1 MKKESMKILGG
12 GLLVCVVAFATL
24 GMAVNCIG
32 QNSIAVPKVI
42 AVGEKPNPE
51 EEFAASQV
59 SIYLQKMS
67 GAEFKI
73 VKEQDLTA
81 GTPAIYLG
89 RTKFAA
95 ANTPK
100 DLASEE
106 WLVKT
111 AGDNLIITGGLPRGV
126 LYATWEFLEKLGYA
140 WVTRDAEL
148 IPKVKNLTF
157 AGELRGQPGIR
168 LRNLYTAFHEQ
179 GWGYNKE
186 TQEAEMLFRQRNRMN
201 SFGYI
206 GEAKFGGGDYMRPMR
221 NSHTADSYYC
231 SFKDYFKS
239 NPEFFAMLKDGKRF
253 DGTHSTS
260 FAGQLCYSSEGA
272 RQVVLKKLKETIA
285 EAYAQADKAGL
296 PRPWLYDISQA
307 DNNDWCQ
314 CPQCRELIEKE
325 GANSAT
331 LLTFINAIA
340 ADIEKEYPDVYIT
353 TFAYMP
359 TVKPPKTIK
368 ARQNVV
374 IRWIDWGGFSL
385 SPDTSK
391 PLRTQKERAEN
402 LIAWSKISPKLAVW
416 DYGLGNRPAKIPY
429 NPVPILADDLKFY
442 AEVGVQAFFLESE
455 EKEPWLEDN
464 FKPLYDYMALR
475 LMVKPQLPVSG
486 EVDKFMQAYYGPAA
500 KSMLELYKYLE
511 AKQQELPEQKII
523 SNNARMIPYNSVDF
537 YQTVFKYLKNAEAA
551 VNVPENK
558 TYLRHVRREFL
569 LPCLS
574 LLENWDILE
583 KQTSRSFLEDG
594 RDAQGKHRQDA
605 CATTPLPFDRTKL
618 IEQLKLAVADVLS
631 AYPEKIRTK
640 IQATFTAKL
649 NLTANP
655 LPLPEEFS
663 KLPKESVVDLFGE
676 AITGYGMSPL
686 VTDPDSKTGFG
697 LRLPKDAFD
706 RYGTNPKFGIY
717 DTATKAY
724 GPSLTVDFPPQDG
737 KYHLYKLGRYTL
749 INSSASIYGHGSW
762 FIGIKIGQNY
772 DQAAGDAHNTYD
784 VYVSA
789 KLTGPDYINK
799 SKESENGFWVDRVI
813 MVRGGDAK

>member
-1 MKKESMKILGG
+1 MKSC
-12 GLLVCVVAFATL
+12 CVIRTVLFACLIICLQTTVNASDAVAIPE
-24 GMAVNCIG
+24 VI
-32 QNSIAVPKVI
+32 SIREQA
-42 AVGEKPNPE
+42 NPE
-51 EEFAASQV
+51 ETFAASQL
-59 SIYLQKMS
+59 SIYLQKIS

-73 VKEQDLTA
+73 IKEQELPA

-89 RTKFAA
+89 LTKFAA

-100 DLASEE
+100 NLAPEE

-111 AGDNLIITGGLPRGV
+111 TGDNLIITGGLPRGV
-126 LYATWEFLEKLGYA
+126 LYATWEFLEKLGCVWA
-140 WVTRDAEL
+140 ARDAEL

-157 AGELRGQPGIR
+157 AGELRGQPAIR
-168 LRNLYTAFHEQ
+168 LRNLYTAFHNQ

-186 TQEAEMLFRQRNRMN
+186 TQDAEMLFRQRNRMN

-231 SFKDYFKS
+231 SFKDYYKS
-239 NPEFFAMLKDGKRF
+239 NPEFFAMGKDGKRF
-253 DGTHSTS
+253 DGTQSQS
-260 FAGQLCYSSEGA
+260 AAGQLCYSSDGA
-272 RQVVLKKLKETIA
+272 RQVILKKLKETIA
-285 EAYAQADKAGL
+285 EFNAGADKAGL

-340 ADIEKEYPDVYIT
+340 ADIEKEYPEVCIT

-359 TVKPPKTIK
+359 TVKPPRTIK
-368 ARQNVV
+368 PRQNVV

-385 SPDTSK
+385 YPDTSK

-402 LIAWSKISPKLAVW
+402 LIAWSKISPRLAVW
-416 DYGLGNRPAKIPY
+416 DYGLGNRPASIPY

-442 AEVGVQAFFLESE
+442 SEFGVQAFFLESE

-500 KSMLELYKYLE
+500 KPMLELYKYLE
-511 AKQQELPEQKII
+511 AKQQELPEKKII
-523 SNNARMIPYNSVDF
+523 SNNARTIPYLSVDF
-537 YQTVFKYLKNAEAA
+537 YQTVIKYLKDAETA
-551 VNVPENK
+551 VNVPESK

-569 LPCLS
+569 LPYLS

-583 KQTSRSFLEDG
+583 KQTSS
-594 RDAQGKHRQDA
+594 
-605 CATTPLPFDRTKL
+605 LPFDRIKL
-618 IEQLKLAVADVLS
+618 IEQLKLAGSDVLS

-640 IQATFTAKL
+640 MQTTFNAKL
-649 NLTANP
+649 NLIINP

-663 KLPKESVVDLFGE
+663 KMPKESVIDLFGE
-676 AITGYGMSPL
+676 TITGYGMSPL
-686 VTDPDSKTGFG
+686 VTDPDSKTGVG
-697 LRLPKDAFD
+697 LRLPKAAFD
-706 RYGTNPKFGIY
+706 KHGTDPKFGIY
-717 DTATKAY
+717 DPATKTY
-724 GPSLTVDFPPQDG
+724 GPGLTVEFSPQDG

-749 INSSASIYGHGSW
+749 TNSSASIYGHGSW

-789 KLTGPDYINK
+789 KFTGPAYIK
-799 SKESENGFWVDRVI
+799 GSKDTENGFWVDRVI
-813 MVRGGDAK
+813 LVRAGDAK

>member
-1 MKKESMKILGG
+1 MKKRSMKIGFK
-12 GLLVCVVAFATL
+12 GLMACVFALATL
-24 GMAVNCIG
+24 GMTVNCTG
-32 QNSIAVPKVI
+32 QDSIAVPKVI
-42 AVGEKPNPE
+42 AIGEKTNPE
-51 EEFAASQV
+51 EQFAASQL
-59 SIYLQKMS
+59 SMYLQKIS
-67 GAEFKI
+67 GDEVKI
-73 VKEQDLTA
+73 IKEQELPA

-89 RTKFAA
+89 RTKLAA

-100 DLASEE
+100 NLAPEE

-126 LYATWEFLEKLGYA
+126 LYATWEFLEKLGCA
-140 WVTRDAEL
+140 WVARDSEL

-157 AGELRGQPGIR
+157 AGELRGHPAMR

-239 NPEFFAMLKDGKRF
+239 NPEFFAMRKDGNRF

-285 EAYAQADKAGL
+285 EFNTGADKAGL

-353 TFAYMP
+353 TFAYMR

-368 ARQNVV
+368 PRQNVV

-391 PLRTQKERAEN
+391 PLRSQKERAEN
-402 LIAWSKISPKLAVW
+402 LIAWSKISPRLAVW
-416 DYGLGNRPAKIPY
+416 DYGLGNRPANIPY

-475 LMVKPQLPVSG
+475 LMVKPQLPASG
-486 EVDKFMQAYYGPAA
+486 EVDKFMQAYYGPAT
-500 KSMLELYKYLE
+500 KPMLELYKYLE

-537 YQTVFKYLKNAEAA
+537 YQTVFKYLKDAEAA

-574 LLENWDILE
+574 LLENWNILE
-583 KQTSRSFLEDG
+583 KQTS
-594 RDAQGKHRQDA
+594 
-605 CATTPLPFDRTKL
+605 PLPFDRTRL

-640 IQATFTAKL
+640 MQATFTAKL

-663 KLPKESVVDLFGE
+663 KLPKESVIDMYGE
-676 AITGYGMSPL
+676 AITGYGMSTM

-697 LRLPKDAFD
+697 LRLPQNAFD
-706 RYGTNPKFGIY
+706 LHGTNPKFGIY
-717 DTATKAY
+717 DPATKTY
-724 GPSLTVDFPPQDG
+724 GPGLTVEFPPQDG

-749 INSSASIYGHGSW
+749 INSSAYVFCHSSW
-762 FIGIKIGQNY
+762 FTSIKIGKGY
-772 DQAAGDAHNTYD
+772 DQTAGDAHNTYD

-789 KLTGPDYINK
+789 KFTGPAYINK
-799 SKESENGFWVDRVI
+799 SKDTENGFWVDRVI
-813 MVRGGDAK
+813 LVRSGDAK